1 MPVVLGKL
9 PYLSVPQFLHLL
21 QRTVERINEILHV
34 KFLEHCKCSKN
45 VAAALTALNISNS
58 ITKPTVWTVY
68 VLHLTY
74 ETHTFT
80 KCQKAISIN
89 TGVSLLV

>member
-34 KFLEHCKCSKN
+34 RFLAHCKCSKN
-45 VAAALTALNISNS
+45 VAAALTAINISNS

-68 VLHLTY
+68 VLYLTY

-89 TGVSLLV
+89 IGVLLLV